1 MEDIKESVK
10 EVDFGEIIKKI
21 KKHKRYYLYTL
32 PIALVL
38 SSLFIICIPRYYK
51 CDVMLAPESQS
62 PSLGGLGSVSSLAS
76 AFGMNL
82 SSKIMSS
89 SDAISPELYPDLL
102 ESTDFV
108 VSLFT
113 VNVKSI
119 DGKIDTNYYTYLHDK
134 QKFAWWDLII
144 GKIKNLF
151 KDKEAPFD
159 AKKGANPFRLTKE
172 QKAITKKINSIID
185 CDVDKKTDVITITVE
200 DQDPQICATMADTVK
215 VKLQKFITDY
225 RTNKA
230 RNDLEYTQKLYDDIK
245 SKYEKGRRQYGV
257 FSDANYDVNL
267 PSYKAKLEDLE
278 NDLQL
283 QFNSLSAVSLQLQ
296 AAKAKV
302 QEQTPVFTTIQSAS
316 IPVKPDGPKRMIF
329 VIVVVFITFICTTL
343 YVYRKDS

>member
-1 MEDIKESVK
+1 
-10 EVDFGEIIKKI
+10 
-21 KKHKRYYLYTL
+21 
-32 PIALVL
+32 
-38 SSLFIICIPRYYK
+38 
-51 CDVMLAPESQS
+51 
-62 PSLGGLGSVSSLAS
+62 
-76 AFGMNL
+76 MNL

-108 VSLFT
+108 VGLFT

-134 QKFAWWDLII
+134 QKFAWWNIVI

-151 KDKEAPFD
+151 KDKEIPFD

-172 QKAITKKINSIID
+172 QKAITQKINSIIS
-185 CDVDKKTDVITITVE
+185 CNVDKKTDVITITVE
-200 DQDPQICATMADTVK
+200 DQDPQICATMADTIK

-230 RNDLEYTQKLYDDIK
+230 RKDLEYTQKLYDDIK

-283 QFNSLSAVSLQLQ
+283 QFNSLSAISLQLQ

-329 VIVVVFITFICTTL
+329 VIGVVFVIFICTTL
-343 YVYRKDS
+343 YIYGMDS